1 MNALSKIQQHNPIGT
16 GGTLRYPVDRV
27 LCA

>member
-16 GGTLRYPVDRV
+16 CGRPRYTVGRV
-27 LCA
+27 LCP